1 MPGIGFKRPAEIERM
16 LAKATSD
23 HDRMIQD
30 VASKKAS
37 YEASGKTNQ
46 KDLERKWHDALRV
59 YRENERLR
67 WWLIL
72 SKREPRYYKVIRAG
86 DIDDD
91 TESKSYR
98 DFKQKWRVVDLV
110 RGQWFLE
117 RKDDN
122 PHEGMTP
129 EMIETLKHEEAELA
143 AERAQKGIFTPIE
156 AKKGESSARNK
167 RYRLMKKAKEFYD
180 AFWEEVMAKG
190 SADSKASWNLACDTI
205 CRKYGLT
212 EILLNPT
219 EKGNLD
225 FYAEYFEAKKKE
237 DAKKKTK
244 AKDRT

>member
-1 MPGIGFKRPAEIERM
+1 M
-16 LAKATSD
+16 LAKATAD
-23 HDRMIQD
+23 HDRMIQE
-30 VASKKAS
+30 VASKQAS
-37 YEASGKTNQ
+37 YAMANKANRN
-46 KDLERKWHDALRV
+46 DLERKWHDALRV

-72 SKREPRYYKVIRAG
+72 SKREQRYYKVIRAG

-110 RGQWFLE
+110 RGQWLLE

-129 EMIETLKHEEAELA
+129 EMIENLKHEEAELA
-143 AERAQKGIFTPIE
+143 AERAKTGILTPIE
-156 AKKGESSARNK
+156 VKKGESSARNK
-167 RYRLMKKAKEFYD
+167 RYRLMVKAKEFYK
-180 AFWEEVMAKG
+180 AFWEEVSAEDKVITRETIMAKG
-190 SADSKASWNLACDTI
+190 SADSKVSWNLACDTI

-212 EILLNPT
+212 EILVNPE

-225 FYAEYFEAKKKE
+225 FYGEYFEIKRKE
-237 DAKKKTK
+237 ADAKKKTK